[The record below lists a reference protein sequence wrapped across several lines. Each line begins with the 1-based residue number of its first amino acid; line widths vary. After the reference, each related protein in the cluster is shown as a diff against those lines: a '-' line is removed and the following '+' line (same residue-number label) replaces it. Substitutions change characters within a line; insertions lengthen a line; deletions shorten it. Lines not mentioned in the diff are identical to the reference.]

1 MIAQKYKKKKKKKK
15 KNPKR
20 ILWTVI
26 WQQIGWTGKVSKN
39 VQPAKTE
46 SRRNIIYSSSTR
58 SEIESVI
65 KKKILQTKVSPELD
79 SFKILSNTQ
88 RKTCNYPA

>member
-1 MIAQKYKKKKKKKK
+1 MIAQKYKKKKK

-20 ILWTVI
+20 ILWTAI
-26 WQQIGWTGKVSKN
+26 WQQVWWTGKVSKN

-65 KKKILQTKVSPELD
+65 KKKNP
-79 SFKILSNTQ
+79 SNKSQSRTGQ
-88 RKTCNYPA
+88 L